1 MNNNGNQSNPNKENH
16 SFSQPKNNASQRR
29 NSPNNQRR
37 NSHNNPGRKA
47 VTNAHPALKAA
58 DKLKNK
64 NNHKNN
70 NLGKNKKNG
79 TNNTSTSNNQNEEQQ
94 GVGSNPISEKAAVGA
109 KVAKKAFIKILAAI
123 VAKVVITAVI
133 VLAPVLA
140 VLAIFTAF
148 IDIFKNGDYD
158 ESATAGYYPI
168 KCEEV
173 TVIFTDKSK
182 NYEVTGSGTYSL
194 EDYVAGVIS
203 GEVGEFNNIEVYKE
217 YAILARTYFLKNEN
231 DCTIE
236 SSDRKQVFSTYS
248 SDLAKQ
254 AAKETKGQVL
264 LDVEGKLMMTEYDA
278 FCSIAVDDN
287 YYTIK
292 QKNQKIPRSWVDN
305 QHGILPAWKEGTCKG
320 NHGRGASQWGSYYL
334 ATEMEYDYRK
344 LLNYYFK
351 DENSA
356 ISISSPSFITSIAN
370 LDIKETTNAANTLNQ
385 PIESLL
391 ASKGGSLADYNNY
404 IKQSVNDAGYGTR
417 AGVVAGAVA
426 MINYLYDNFNT
437 KLPYYWGGS
446 YQEEGIPSSF
456 GTNVPSS
463 PSPSG
468 TRYQYKS
475 FDCSGFTSWAVKNAG
490 FKINRLTASGF
501 DNLVGSKNMCNITNS
516 SCIGEPGDF
525 ISYKE
530 QHIKMIVSV
539 DEANNKYYVAEST
552 GSGVIITT
560 QGMHTEGSV
569 ETNIL
574 HMGEFYNNQNNI
586 NS

>member
-1 MNNNGNQSNPNKENH
+1 MNNKDNENISRNKNH
-16 SFSQPKNNASQRR
+16 SFSHPRKTLSNNNIANNRVAKSIAKKHPAARVAMKALDKKNN
-29 NSPNNQRR
+29 
-37 NSHNNPGRKA
+37 
-47 VTNAHPALKAA
+47 L
-58 DKLKNK
+58 
-64 NNHKNN
+64 NN
-70 NLGKNKKNG
+70 NSNPKVNAQSG
-79 TNNTSTSNNQNEEQQ
+79 TNTKKENEKQNNSKQ
-94 GVGSNPISEKAAVGA
+94 GIGNNSVNSKVEVGA
-109 KVAKKAFIKILAAI
+109 KVAKKAFIKIL
-123 VAKVVITAVI
+123 VALIAKIVITAVMI
-133 VLAPVLA
+133 LAPILA
-140 VLAIFTAF
+140 ILAIFTVF
-148 IDIFKNGDYD
+148 VDIFKDGDSSD
-158 ESATAGYYPI
+158 GVATAGYYPI

-182 NYEVTGSGTYSL
+182 DYEVTGNGTYSL
-194 EDYVAGVIS
+194 EDYVAGVLA

-217 YAILARTYFLKNEN
+217 YAIAARTYFLRNESE
-231 DCTIE
+231 CTIE
-236 SSDRKQVFSTYS
+236 SSDRKQVFVDYS
-248 SDLAKQ
+248 NSLMKQ
-254 AAKETKGQVL
+254 AAEETKGQVL
-264 LDVEGKLMMTEYDA
+264 LDETGSLMMTEYDA

-305 QHGILPAWKEGTCKG
+305 HTGIIPAWKEGTCKG
-320 NHGRGASQWGSYYL
+320 NHGRGSSQWGSYYL
-334 ATEMEYDYRK
+334 ATEKGYKYQQ
-344 LLNYYFK
+344 LLNYYYK
-351 DENSA
+351 SDNSN

-370 LDIKETTNAANTLNQ
+370 LNIKETTNAANTLNQ

-391 ASKGGSLADYNNY
+391 ATKGGSLADYNNY
-404 IKQSVNDAGYGTR
+404 IKKSVNDAGYGTR

-437 KLPYYWGGS
+437 KLPYYWGGA

-456 GTNVPSS
+456 GTNVPSM

-490 FKINRLTASGF
+490 FKINRLTAAGF
-501 DNLVGSKNMCNITNS
+501 DRLVGSKNMCNITNS
-516 SCIGEPGDF
+516 SCIGQPGDF

-530 QHIKMIVSV
+530 THIKMIVSV

-560 QGMHTEGSV
+560 QGMHTAGSV

-574 HMGEFYNNQNNI
+574 HMDEFYNNQSNVNNVE
-586 NS
+586 